1 MTLTTAIEEIKGLR
15 FMTDN
20 LELQSGWAKR
30 MLHASP
36 YLHTAEEIN
45 RELEKTEEMT
55 RILRDASLSSVIDR
69 ICLKLAQVKDI
80 RGSIARARD
89 SQNLD
94 DLELFEIKVFALLVA
109 DIRQL
114 LESGGIRIVSFPDLE
129 PVIAILD
136 PEGMRIPHFYV
147 YDAYSPELA
156 DIRKRM
162 KALGEGREKELEALR
177 YEHTLLEDRV
187 REDLSSRIHAHVQA
201 LEEASRAVG
210 LLDILIA
217 KGKQA
222 LSMRLCKPRVSQ
234 DTTRYRKIFNPQIQE
249 ALAGEGKK
257 FQAIDIAISP
267 KATLISGANMTGK
280 SVILKTVALAQTLF
294 QFGFYVPAEE
304 AEIVPVE
311 QVSLCMGDEQNELKG
326 LSSYASEILRVN
338 TVVRDIKAGRRPL
351 VLIDELART
360 TNPDE
365 GRAIVNAVL
374 DFLTAHRTHAL
385 ITSHYGGIEADC
397 RRLRVKGFM
406 SEKAPGRLT
415 VDNINEY
422 IDYSLVEDSGD
433 SVPQGAM
440 RIARLLGVDGE
451 LLDSAEHYLEE
462 NTTEHSPC
470 GRMQRTAA
478 PGEITNK

>member
-1 MTLTTAIEEIKGLR
+1 MTLTTATEEIKGLR
-15 FMTDN
+15 FIIDK
-20 LELQSGWAKR
+20 LEIQSGWAKR
-30 MLHASP
+30 MLFATP
-36 YLHTAEEIN
+36 YL
-45 RELEKTEEMT
+45 RLEKEIRKELDKVEQMCQ
-55 RILRDASLSSVIDR
+55 ILQDDSLTATIDR
-69 ICLKLAQVKDI
+69 VCLKLMQVKDI
-80 RGSIARARD
+80 RGSINRAAEA
-89 SQNLD
+89 QNLD
-94 DLELFEIKVFALLVA
+94 DLELFEIKAFALLAA
-109 DIRQL
+109 DIRRL
-114 LESGGIRIVSFPDLE
+114 LASGGIALVAIPDLE
-129 PVIAILD
+129 AVVTLLD

-162 KALGEGREKELEALR
+162 KTLGEGREKELEALR

-187 REDLSSRIHAHVQA
+187 REDLSSRIHAHAQA

-217 KGKQA
+217 KGKQV

-234 DTTRYRKIFNPQIQE
+234 NTTRYRKIFNPQIQE

-257 FQAIDIAISP
+257 FQAIDIAIAP
-267 KATLISGANMTGK
+267 KATLVSGANMTGK
-280 SVILKTVALAQTLF
+280 SVILKTVALAQTMF

-338 TVVRDIKAGRRPL
+338 AVVRDIKAGSRPL

-374 DFLTAHRTHAL
+374 DFLSAHRTHAL

-462 NTTEHSPC
+462 NTTEHSPLRTNAEN
-470 GRMQRTAA
+470 GRT
-478 PGEITNK
+478 GGNNE